1 MRFLLKIAA
10 LSLLCIQGAF
20 AQSSDQE
27 QIKQLMKH
35 QFDKPHAP
43 LSVAPIAVVGDHA
56 LASWIQID
64 SGGRALLVRHHGKWS
79 IALCGGDGLTQVDV
93 LEKTGM
99 PKQVAVQLS
108 KQLVEGESKLS
119 PKHKKMFS
127 MFKGEVKV
135 DHHQH

>member
-10 LSLLCIQGAF
+10 LTLLCIQIAF

-43 LSVAPIAVVGDHA
+43 LSVAPIVVVGDHA
-56 LASWIQID
+56 LASWIQVE

-79 IALCGGDGLTQVDV
+79 IALCGGDGLTKIDV

-99 PKQVAVQLS
+99 SKQVATQLS
-108 KQLVEGESKLS
+108 KQLIDSESKLS

>member
-1 MRFLLKIAA
+1 MRFILKTIALL
-10 LSLLCIQGAF
+10 LVCFQFTF
-20 AQSSDQE
+20 AQSADQE
-27 QIKQLMKH
+27 QIKQMMKH

-43 LSVAPIAVVGDHA
+43 LSVSPIAVVGDHA

-64 SGGRALLVRHHGKWS
+64 SGGRALLSRHHGKWS
-79 IALCGGDGLTQVDV
+79 IVLCGGDGLTQVDV

-99 PKQVAVQLS
+99 SKEVAVQLS

-127 MFKGEVKV
+127 MFKGEIKV

>member
-1 MRFLLKIAA
+1 MRVILKTIALL
-10 LSLLCIQGAF
+10 LVCFQFTF
-20 AQSSDQE
+20 AQSADQE
-27 QIKQLMKH
+27 QIKQMMKH

-43 LSVAPIAVVGDHA
+43 LSVSPIAVVGDYA
-56 LASWIQID
+56 LASWIQVD
-64 SGGRALLVRHHGKWS
+64 SGGRALLSRHHGKWS
-79 IALCGGDGLTQVDV
+79 IVLCGGDGLTQVDV

-99 PKQVAVQLS
+99 SKQVAVQLS

-127 MFKGEVKV
+127 MFKGEIKV

>member
-1 MRFLLKIAA
+1 MRFLLKIAT
-10 LSLLCIQGAF
+10 LTLLCIQIAF

-35 QFDKPHAP
+35 QFDKPHAS

-56 LASWIQID
+56 LASWIQVD

-79 IALCGGDGLTQVDV
+79 IALCGGDGLTKIDV

-99 PKQVAVQLS
+99 SKQVATQLS
-108 KQLVEGESKLS
+108 KQLIDSESKLS

>member
-10 LSLLCIQGAF
+10 LSLFCIQSAF
-20 AQSSDQE
+20 AQSPDQE

-99 PKQVAVQLS
+99 SKQVAAQLS

>member
-99 PKQVAVQLS
+99 SKQVAAQLT

>member
-20 AQSSDQE
+20 AQPSDQE

-79 IALCGGDGLTQVDV
+79 IALCGGDGLTRADV
-93 LEKTGM
+93 LEKTGI

>member
-1 MRFLLKIAA
+1 MRFLLKIAT
-10 LSLLCIQGAF
+10 LTLLCIQIAF

-56 LASWIQID
+56 LASWIQVE

-79 IALCGGDGLTQVDV
+79 IALCGGDGLTKIDV

-99 PKQVAVQLS
+99 SKQVATQLS
-108 KQLVEGESKLS
+108 KQLIDSESKLS
-119 PKHKKMFS
+119 PIHKKMFS

>member
-10 LSLLCIQGAF
+10 LTLLCIQIAF

-43 LSVAPIAVVGDHA
+43 LSVAPIVVVGDHA
-56 LASWIQID
+56 LASWIQVD

-79 IALCGGDGLTQVDV
+79 IALCGGDGLTKIDV

-99 PKQVAVQLS
+99 SKQVATQLS
-108 KQLVEGESKLS
+108 KQLIDSESKLS

>member
-10 LSLLCIQGAF
+10 LSFLCIQIAF

-99 PKQVAVQLS
+99 PKQVAAQLT

>member
-10 LSLLCIQGAF
+10 LTLLCIQIAF

-56 LASWIQID
+56 LASWIQVE

-79 IALCGGDGLTQVDV
+79 IALCGGDGLTKIDV

-99 PKQVAVQLS
+99 SKQVATQLS
-108 KQLVEGESKLS
+108 KQLIDSESKLS

>member
-99 PKQVAVQLS
+99 SKQVAAQLT
-108 KQLVEGESKLS
+108 KQLIEGESKLS

>member
-1 MRFLLKIAA
+1 MRFIFKTSALL
-10 LSLLCIQGAF
+10 LVCFQFAF
-20 AQSSDQE
+20 AQSADQE
-27 QIKQLMKH
+27 QIKQMMKH

-43 LSVAPIAVVGDHA
+43 LSVSPIAVVGDHA

-99 PKQVAVQLS
+99 SKQVAAQLS

>member
-1 MRFLLKIAA
+1 MRYLLKIAG
-10 LSLLCIQGAF
+10 LSLICLQVAF
-20 AQSSDQE
+20 SQSSDQE

-79 IALCGGDGLTQVDV
+79 IALCGGDGLTQADV

>member
-10 LSLLCIQGAF
+10 LTLLCIQITF

-43 LSVAPIAVVGDHA
+43 LSVAPIVVVGDHA
-56 LASWIQID
+56 LASWIQVE

-79 IALCGGDGLTQVDV
+79 IALCGGDGLTKIDV

-99 PKQVAVQLS
+99 SKQVATQLS
-108 KQLVEGESKLS
+108 KQLIDSESKLS

>member
-79 IALCGGDGLTQVDV
+79 IALCGGDGLTQVDI

-99 PKQVAVQLS
+99 PKQVAAQLT

>member
-99 PKQVAVQLS
+99 PKQVAAQLT

>member
-10 LSLLCIQGAF
+10 LTLLCIQIAF

-43 LSVAPIAVVGDHA
+43 LSVAPIVVVGDHA
-56 LASWIQID
+56 LASWIQVD

-79 IALCGGDGLTQVDV
+79 IALCGGDGLTKIDV

-99 PKQVAVQLS
+99 SKQVATQLS
-108 KQLVEGESKLS
+108 KQLIDSESKLS
-119 PKHKKMFS
+119 PKHKKVFS

>member
-1 MRFLLKIAA
+1 MRFILKTIALLFV
-10 LSLLCIQGAF
+10 CFQFAF
-20 AQSSDQE
+20 AQSADQE
-27 QIKQLMKH
+27 QIKQMMKH

-43 LSVAPIAVVGDHA
+43 LSVSPIAVVGDYA
-56 LASWIQID
+56 LASWIQVD
-64 SGGRALLVRHHGKWS
+64 SGGRALLSRHHGKWS
-79 IALCGGDGLTQVDV
+79 IVLCGGDGLTQVDV

-99 PKQVAVQLS
+99 SKQVAVQLS

-127 MFKGEVKV
+127 MFKGEIKV

>member
-1 MRFLLKIAA
+1 MRYLLKIAA
-10 LSLLCIQGAF
+10 LSLICLQVAF

-56 LASWIQID
+56 LASWIQVD
-64 SGGRALLVRHHGKWS
+64 SGGRALLSRHHGKWS
-79 IALCGGDGLTQVDV
+79 IVLCGGDGLTQVDV

-99 PKQVAVQLS
+99 SKEVAVQLS

-127 MFKGEVKV
+127 MFKGEIKV

>member
-10 LSLLCIQGAF
+10 LTLLCIQIAL

-56 LASWIQID
+56 LASWIQVD
-64 SGGRALLVRHHGKWS
+64 SGGRALLVRHHGKWA
-79 IALCGGDGLTQVDV
+79 IALCGGDGLTKIDV

-99 PKQVAVQLS
+99 SKQVATQLS
-108 KQLVEGESKLS
+108 KQLIDSESKLS

>member
-1 MRFLLKIAA
+1 MRYLFKLAA
-10 LSLLCIQGAF
+10 LSLICLQVAF
-20 AQSSDQE
+20 AQSSDRE

-56 LASWIQID
+56 LASWIQVD
-64 SGGRALLVRHHGKWS
+64 SGGRALLVRQHGKWS
-79 IALCGGDGLTQVDV
+79 IALCGGDGLTQVNV

-99 PKQVAVQLS
+99 SKQVATQLS
-108 KQLVEGESKLS
+108 KELLESESKLS

-127 MFKGEVKV
+127 MFKGEIKV

>member
-10 LSLLCIQGAF
+10 LSLLCIQSAF

-27 QIKQLMKH
+27 QIKQLMKY

-99 PKQVAVQLS
+99 SKQVAAQLT

>member
-10 LSLLCIQGAF
+10 LSLLCIQSAF

-108 KQLVEGESKLS
+108 KQLVEGESRLS

-127 MFKGEVKV
+127 IFKGEVKV

>member
-1 MRFLLKIAA
+1 MRYLLKLAA
-10 LSLLCIQGAF
+10 FSLICLQVVF

-64 SGGRALLVRHHGKWS
+64 SGGRALLVRQHGKWL
-79 IALCGGDGLTQVDV
+79 IALCGGDGLTEVNV

-99 PKQVAVQLS
+99 SQQIAIQLS
-108 KQLVEGESKLS
+108 KQLMNAESKLT
-119 PKHKKMFS
+119 PKHRKMFS
-127 MFKGEVKV
+127 MFKGEVRV
-135 DHHQH
+135 GHHQH

>member
-10 LSLLCIQGAF
+10 LLFLCIQGAF
-20 AQSSDQE
+20 AQSADQE
-27 QIKQLMKH
+27 QIKQMMKH

-43 LSVAPIAVVGDHA
+43 LSVSPIAVVGDYA
-56 LASWIQID
+56 LASWIQVD
-64 SGGRALLVRHHGKWS
+64 SGGRALLSRHHGKWS
-79 IALCGGDGLTQVDV
+79 IVLCGGDGLTQVDV

-99 PKQVAVQLS
+99 SKQVAVQLS
-108 KQLVEGESKLS
+108 KQLIDSESKLP

-127 MFKGEVKV
+127 MFKGEIKV

>member
-1 MRFLLKIAA
+1 MRYLLKLAA
-10 LSLLCIQGAF
+10 LSLICLQVAF

-64 SGGRALLVRHHGKWS
+64 SGGRALLVRQHGKWS
-79 IALCGGDGLTQVDV
+79 IALCGGDGLTQVNV

-99 PKQVAVQLS
+99 SKQVASQLS
-108 KQLVEGESKLS
+108 KQLAEGESKLS

>member
-10 LSLLCIQGAF
+10 LSLLCIQSAF

-56 LASWIQID
+56 LASWIQVD

-79 IALCGGDGLTQVDV
+79 IALCGGDGLTKIDV

-99 PKQVAVQLS
+99 SKQVATQLS
-108 KQLVEGESKLS
+108 KQLIDSESKLS

>member
-10 LSLLCIQGAF
+10 LSLLCIQIAF

-79 IALCGGDGLTQVDV
+79 IALCGGDGLTRADV
-93 LEKTGM
+93 LEKTGI

>member
-1 MRFLLKIAA
+1 MRFLLKLVA
-10 LSLLCIQGAF
+10 LSLICLQVAF
-20 AQSSDQE
+20 AQSPDQE
-27 QIKQLMKH
+27 QIKKLMKH

-43 LSVAPIAVVGDHA
+43 LSVDPIAVVGDHA
-56 LASWIQID
+56 LASWIQVD
-64 SGGRALLVRHHGKWS
+64 SGGRALLVRQHGKWS
-79 IALCGGDGLTQVDV
+79 IALCGGDGLTQVNV

-99 PKQVAVQLS
+99 SKQVASQLS
-108 KQLVEGESKLS
+108 KQLAEGESKLS

>member
-10 LSLLCIQGAF
+10 LTLLCIQITF

-56 LASWIQID
+56 LASWIQVD

-79 IALCGGDGLTQVDV
+79 IALCGGDGLTKIDV

-99 PKQVAVQLS
+99 SKQVATQLS
-108 KQLVEGESKLS
+108 KQLIDSESKLS

-135 DHHQH
+135 DHHQY